1 MVNDIIN
8 RGSKYPGTYRDGDGD
23 LLDGSKNYKLH
34 LPAGIPAAAF
44 WAVTVYNPA
53 DGTMQQTDQPFPSI
67 NGLEKPQ
74 YNPDRSV
81 DIYFG
86 PTKPQGGNE
95 KNWIQTL
102 RGKAFL
108 VCLRLYGSE
117 TAFFDQTWKP
127 DDVVKV
133 K

>member
-1 MVNDIIN
+1 
-8 RGSKYPGTYRDGDGD
+8 
-23 LLDGSKNYKLH
+23 
-34 LPAGIPAAAF
+34 
-44 WAVTVYNPA
+44 
-53 DGTMQQTDQPFPSI
+53 
-67 NGLEKPQ
+67 
-74 YNPDRSV
+74 
-81 DIYFG
+81 
-86 PTKPQGGNE
+86 
-95 KNWIQTL
+95 L